1 MLLFKDLSSSETLS
15 FHVFLFLLSASS
27 KTVNENQWFPHG
39 LLELTHTTHFPGT
52 CICLETKSLT
62 STWPS
67 PNLPLCFAQ
76 YFWRSAVSGAALLA
90 QMVKKAPAVQD
101 LQVWFLGQE
110 DPLEKGIAILS
121 TSLASTVPW
130 TEEPGG
136 LQSMGSHRIGHVWS
150 DLAAAAAA
158 IYRAA
163 NRWRCRSVQ
172 FNGAVTFLLFFRF

>member
-1 MLLFKDLSSSETLS
+1 MSSFFSLVLS
-15 FHVFLFLLSASS
+15 
-27 KTVNENQWFPHG
+27 VNENQWFPHG

-76 YFWRSAVSGAALLA
+76 YFWRSAVSGAALVA

-150 DLAAAAAA
+150 DLAAAAA